1 MKRALL
7 PMVFLC
13 SCATLASEG
22 HGDVDLPNL
31 LSGPFRVLKNNQT
44 CNGDVCVG
52 VDELPHGTSTGIP
65 SYPGT
70 PPSKSPAVLVR
81 GTLHV
86 ILYAARGTDIGKPDR
101 IVRMESTDART
112 FTDVSDVLSAEAGET
127 LSDPWAV
134 EVGSEVWLY
143 YGVPGGIGRAR
154 STDGLAGRVFQKEP
168 KLAIGGTVEG
178 WETDPPR
185 APSVAKLDDGTF
197 HLFYGSGN
205 AIGEATSSDGVTFT
219 RVAGP
224 VIAPSPP
231 KPEEQLGPGERPPFD
246 DLSVDDPCIDRSY
259 TPLGRVLW
267 RVLYTGR
274 DRRGGSSVGY
284 AGRFGDVGTFERKV
298 GFVFGG
304 KLPGTAATNSHAN
317 APAVARFDDFALVFA
332 NIDVDKGQKI
342 GIGVAPQTRLLPLED

>member
-1 MKRALL
+1 MKHALL
-7 PMVFLC
+7 SMVLLS

-31 LSGPFRVLKNNQT
+31 LSGPFRVLKNDQT
-44 CNGDVCVG
+44 CTGTTCVG

-70 PPSKSPAVLVR
+70 PPSKSPSVLVR

-86 ILYAARGTDIGKPDR
+86 ILYAARGPDITKPDR
-101 IVRMESTDART
+101 IVRMESADARS
-112 FTDVSDVLSAEAGET
+112 FTDVSDVLNAEMGQT
-127 LSDPWAV
+127 ITDPWAI

-154 STDGLAGRVFQKEP
+154 STDGLAGRAFEKESN
-168 KLAIGGTVEG
+168 LVIGGAVG
-178 WETDPPR
+178 SWETEPPR
-185 APSVAKLDDGTF
+185 APSVAKLDDGSF
-197 HLFYGSGN
+197 HLFYASGTS
-205 AIGEATSSDGVTFT
+205 IGEATSTDGATFV
-219 RVAGP
+219 RVDGP
-224 VIAPSPP
+224 VISPSPP
-231 KPEEQLGPGERPPFD
+231 KPESQLGPGERPPFD
-246 DLSVDDPCIDRSY
+246 DLAVDDPCVDRSL

-317 APAVARFDDFALVFA
+317 APAVARFEDFALVFA
-332 NIDVDKGQKI
+332 NIDADKGQKI
-342 GIGVAPQTRLLPLED
+342 GIGVAPQTRLLPIGD